1 MATEYSKLFK
11 ICVFADKD
19 VGKKSLAKSDFLEHF
34 SEIYITTR
42 GVEFTSRKVEFGG
55 EIIKLQTW
63 IISDDKEK
71 FQKIWEYYIMGSLG
85 IILMYDITN
94 TQTFNR
100 LSEWYQLVRNYR
112 EDTPILLV
120 GNKLDL
126 EMKREVSKEQIENF
140 KLTSKISESMEIS
153 LETGENVEEMFL
165 RLTKMLLN
173 KLDGKKRK
181 KRK

>member
-1 MATEYSKLFK
+1 MCTEKTLT
-11 ICVFADKD
+11 DRH
-19 VGKKSLAKSDFLEHF
+19 L
-34 SEIYITTR
+34 YI
-42 GVEFTSRKVEFGG
+42 
-55 EIIKLQTW
+55 
-63 IISDDKEK
+63 
-71 FQKIWEYYIMGSLG
+71 G
-85 IILMYDITN
+85 ILI
-94 TQTFNR
+94 
-100 LSEWYQLVRNYR
+100 NYG

-140 KLTSKISESMEIS
+140 KLTNKISESIQIS

-181 KRK
+181 KRNY